1 MISIP
6 TLVTLLSTLATFTLA
21 HSSPSRLNSRSD
33 ETHSSLV
40 ERAATC
46 PPPVMAQYWPSWTGT
61 QPPAQLDWKRADVAY
76 YFASPTTS
84 NGLTL
89 PVGAS
94 FDGLKTFVAAA
105 KQAGKRPG
113 LTIGGWEGSR
123 YFSNLVATV
132 ANRTKFANTV
142 KSWVDQYGFTSV
154 SFDWEFIG
162 KQGAGNN
169 VVRAADA
176 ANLIKFFATLRT
188 TLGSGVTIAAD
199 VPAGGITGA
208 DGKIMTDVKKF
219 VANLDYVNLMTY
231 DFYGPWSST
240 TGAHSALYT
249 CNAGSYSSDQS
260 VRDWI
265 SWGLPACKI
274 VMGVP
279 GYSHRFKTSNNKL
292 ATTTFNGKKSI
303 SFQPLA
309 SPKMEDSTPTTKEL
323 NSNGLLSADLS
334 KGSSGYTRS
343 YDTCT
348 QTPVLF
354 NPASKIFVTY
364 EDAMSFKAKGAY
376 AKQMGLAGVAI
387 YDSTGPTSS
396 MFDALAAGLGH
407 A

>member
-1 MISIP
+1 MKQGRTSGITTNNFYFRGRLFLFLPLSLFFLRAPLLPNYYTTHNNKTSGNFQPSRSLNFFQNFISLSSTSLSSRLLKMISIP

-76 YFASPTTS
+76 YFGSSRPFRSVPSVLFVRVQYGCAVERQSGHWVCKELIRLPFTSSASPTTS

-199 VPAGGITGA
+199 VPAGG
-208 DGKIMTDVKKF
+208 
-219 VANLDYVNLMTY
+219 
-231 DFYGPWSST
+231 
-240 TGAHSALYT
+240 
-249 CNAGSYSSDQS
+249 
-260 VRDWI
+260 
-265 SWGLPACKI
+265 
-274 VMGVP
+274 
-279 GYSHRFKTSNNKL
+279 
-292 ATTTFNGKKSI
+292 
-303 SFQPLA
+303 
-309 SPKMEDSTPTTKEL
+309 
-323 NSNGLLSADLS
+323 
-334 KGSSGYTRS
+334 
-343 YDTCT
+343 
-348 QTPVLF
+348 
-354 NPASKIFVTY
+354 
-364 EDAMSFKAKGAY
+364 
-376 AKQMGLAGVAI
+376 
-387 YDSTGPTSS
+387 
-396 MFDALAAGLGH
+396 
-407 A
+407 